1 MSARGDM
8 LGGVYRPV
16 VSWHEAAERYQ
27 RVLNA
32 LPIPARREQR
42 EAAVWIPIRARVVWE
57 LDGQDIFETDA
68 LGWTRHAVHV
78 RLEDRRL
85 RVKAVWLSPADV
97 QRR

>member
-1 MSARGDM
+1 M

-16 VSWHEAAERYQ
+16 VSWREAAEGHQ

-32 LPIPARREQR
+32 LPIPGQR
-42 EAAVWIPIRARVVWE
+42 DQRQAPVPIAIRALVVWE
-57 LDGQDIFETDA
+57 MDGQEIFETEA
-68 LGWTRHAVHV
+68 LGWTARAVHV

-85 RVKAVWLSPADV
+85 RVKAVWLSPEDV